1 MDTSCARFVYG
12 LYDERITMHLKYNI
26 IVYSSDGLN
35 ARRSLGA
42 LLAVHNDTELIM
54 LILPTTNCQDGNHGN
69 GSG

>member
-1 MDTSCARFVYG
+1 
-12 LYDERITMHLKYNI
+12 MHLKYNI